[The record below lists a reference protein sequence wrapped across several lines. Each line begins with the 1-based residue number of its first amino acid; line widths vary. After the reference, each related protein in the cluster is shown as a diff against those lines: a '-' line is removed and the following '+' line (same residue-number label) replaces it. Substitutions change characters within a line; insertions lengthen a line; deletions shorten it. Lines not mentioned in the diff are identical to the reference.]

1 MLRTMDEKSYRTL
14 PSVDRPVSR
23 VIFGTAR
30 ELTDA
35 LLDEVVAEG
44 VTTLDTARKYDGSEA
59 AIGAWMS
66 RRNNRDDLVILSK
79 AAHPD
84 EHGARVTPEAIR
96 EDLALSL
103 ADLRTD
109 RIDLY
114 LLHRDDESKPV
125 GPIVETLNELHGS
138 GAIGA
143 FGGSNWSH
151 QRLAEANAYAAEH
164 GLVPFT
170 VSSPNFGLA
179 EQVEDPWGGGCVSLS
194 GPQEA
199 EAREWYCVTGMP
211 AIAWS
216 SLGRGLFSG
225 RVRSSE
231 PEAASTI
238 MDEFGMLGYAYPVNF
253 RRLARVEE
261 LAAAKGVT
269 VPQLALAWV
278 LTAPFETFAVVAAG
292 RGARVRE
299 NLAALDI
306 ALTPDERAWLDLVD

>member
-1 MLRTMDEKSYRTL
+1 MDETRYRML
-14 PSVDRPVSR
+14 PHVARPVSR

-30 ELTDA
+30 ELTDT

-84 EHGARVTPEAIR
+84 DRGPRVTPEAIR
-96 EDLALSL
+96 TDLALSL

-114 LLHRDDESKPV
+114 LLHRDDESMPV
-125 GPIVETLNELHGS
+125 GPLVETLNELHGS

-143 FGGSNWSH
+143 FGGSNWTH
-151 QRLAEANAYAAEH
+151 RRLAEANAYAAEH
-164 GLVPFT
+164 GLIGFT

-179 EQVEDPWGGGCVSLS
+179 EQVEDPWGGGCVTIS
-194 GPQEA
+194 GPQGA
-199 EAREWYCVTGMP
+199 EAREWYRATGIP

-231 PEAASTI
+231 PEAASTV
-238 MDEFGMLGYAYPVNF
+238 MDEFGMLGYAYPANF
-253 RRLARVEE
+253 RRLARLEE

-278 LTAPFETFAVVAAG
+278 LTAPFETFAVVSAG
-292 RGARVRE
+292 TGARVR
-299 NLAALDI
+299 NNVAALDI
-306 ALTPDERAWLDLVD
+306 ALTPAEREWLDLGD